1 MRLKYLTIGLLTL
14 TATISMAQSPQ
25 MEEKLMAI
33 KQNMA
38 KNKQQL
44 AQYTYTQTETISL
57 KGDVKDTRT
66 YQVSDGQRA
75 ATEDRDQR
83 PESSVWRRSRR
94 PSEKARSREEDRR
107 IQTVWSVNWRVGQ
120 AVHYA

>member
-14 TATISMAQSPQ
+14 TATLSMAQSPQ

-44 AQYTYTQTETISL
+44 A
-57 KGDVKDTRT
+57 
-66 YQVSDGQRA
+66 
-75 ATEDRDQR
+75 
-83 PESSVWRRSRR
+83 
-94 PSEKARSREEDRR
+94 
-107 IQTVWSVNWRVGQ
+107 
-120 AVHYA
+120 